1 MEMQEVISRAERNI
15 RQALRDY
22 GAHTSQTD
30 VLDDVTDEFIYRLAA
45 DSSYAKQ
52 GLRKLFSK
60 SPVWNEE
67 LDALVINGTHDPDY
81 DRIHRLAM
89 QILEKPFKSLD
100 YDYNDILK
108 AVCFF
113 SNPDASEHYRESYI
127 AAIKKLAPKAYTPTK
142 KPSRVF
148 KSLCVAL
155 GVADE
160 TAGSEFQRLYAQFAD
175 ELSAKQIG
183 FKLFVSINPAHFIT
197 MSNPKCDSR
206 GVTLTSCHS
215 FNSTEYDYNAGCAGY
230 ARDETS
236 FIVFTVADPTDPETL
251 NNRKTT
257 RQVFAYRPGSG
268 LLLQS
273 RMYNTAGG
281 VYGAAEDSKL
291 YRDLVQREISALE
304 DVPNLWKTYSSIGD
318 KADLVVAGDGFGG
331 YQDWTYENFDGHIS
345 IRADCDEET
354 VDPLDIGTCGLCVV
368 CGEETSD
375 GVYCEDCGKGYE
387 CDECGGHYREL
398 CDVRDSRG
406 NWIQVCERCRDDYYT
421 CCDECEEYWPNDCT
435 TEVDGQYYCDSC
447 LQEYCSECDECGEW
461 RRDSRMYDAYWDG
474 DSVRVC
480 SDCRD
485 EHYYG
490 CDCCGDLHHYDDM
503 HRVYRANGYEDFV
516 CNDCA
521 DNYDCCP
528 HCDELIEIKDDGTC
542 PSCGAVLRNRRM
554 KLYETV
560 GRLSAPHSEGAVLQ
574 AVRHVS

>member
-67 LDALVINGTHDPDY
+67 LDALVINGTRTHDPDY

-100 YDYNDILK
+100 YSYNDILK

-113 SNPDASEHYRESYI
+113 SNPDASERDRESYI
-127 AAIKKLAPKAYTPTK
+127 EAIKKLAPKAYTPTK
-142 KPSRVF
+142 KLSRVF

-160 TAGSEFQRLYAQFAD
+160 TAGSKFQRLYAQFAD
-175 ELSAKQIG
+175 ELSSKQIG

-197 MSNPKCDSR
+197 MSNPKRDSR
-206 GVTLTSCHS
+206 GATLTSCHS
-215 FNSTEYDYNAGCAGY
+215 FNSTEYDYNNGCTGY

-281 VYGAAEDSKL
+281 VYGAAADSKL

-354 VDPLDIGTCGLCVV
+354 VDPLDVGTYGLCIV
-368 CGEETSD
+368 CGEETSA
-375 GVYCEDCGKGYE
+375 GVYCEDCGEGNE

-398 CDVRDSRG
+398 YDVRNSRG
-406 NWIQVCERCRDDYYT
+406 EWIQVCERCRDEYYT
-421 CCDECEEYWPNDCT
+421 YCDECEEYWPNDCT
-435 TEVDGQYYCDSC
+435 TEVDGRYYCDDC
-447 LQEYCSECDECGEW
+447 LDECCERCDECDEW
-461 RRDSRMYDAYWDG
+461 HRSDSMYDAYREG
-474 DSVRVC
+474 REVRVC

-516 CNDCA
+516 CDDCA

-542 PSCGAVLRNRRM
+542 PSCGAVI
-554 KLYETV
+554 E
-560 GRLSAPHSEGAVLQ
+560 EQEDEAV
-574 AVRHVS
+574 

>member
-1 MEMQEVISRAERNI
+1 MDMQEVISRAERNI

-30 VLDDVTDEFIYRLAA
+30 VLEDVTDEFIYRLAA

-52 GLRKLFSK
+52 GLRELFSK

-67 LDALVINGTHDPDY
+67 LDALVINGTRTHDPDY

-100 YDYNDILK
+100 YSYNDILK

-113 SNPDASEHYRESYI
+113 SNPDASERDRESYI
-127 AAIKKLAPKAYTPTK
+127 EAIKKLAPKAYTPTK
-142 KPSRVF
+142 KLSRVF

-175 ELSAKQIG
+175 ELSSKQIG

-197 MSNPKCDSR
+197 MSNPKRDSR
-206 GVTLTSCHS
+206 GATLTSCHS
-215 FNSTEYDYNAGCAGY
+215 FNSTEYDYNNGCTGY

-281 VYGAAEDSKL
+281 VYGAAADSKL

-354 VDPLDIGTCGLCVV
+354 VDPLDVGTYGLCIV
-368 CGEETSD
+368 CGEETSAD
-375 GVYCEDCGKGYE
+375 VYCEDCGEGNE

-398 CDVRDSRG
+398 YDVRNSRG
-406 NWIQVCERCRDDYYT
+406 EWIQVCERCRDEYYT
-421 CCDECEEYWPNDCT
+421 YCDECEEYWPNDCT
-435 TEVDGQYYCDSC
+435 TEVDGRYYCDDC
-447 LQEYCSECDECGEW
+447 LDECCERCDECDEW
-461 RRDSRMYDAYWDG
+461 HRSDSMYDAYREG
-474 DSVRVC
+474 REVRVC

-503 HRVYRANGYEDFV
+503 RRVYRANGYEDFV
-516 CNDCA
+516 CDDCA

-542 PSCGAVLRNRRM
+542 PSCGAVI
-554 KLYETV
+554 E
-560 GRLSAPHSEGAVLQ
+560 EQEDEAV
-574 AVRHVS
+574 

>member
-52 GLRKLFSK
+52 GLRELFSK

-67 LDALVINGTHDPDY
+67 LDALVINGTRTHDPDY

-108 AVCFF
+108 AICFF
-113 SNPDASEHYRESYI
+113 SNPDASERDRESYI
-127 AAIKKLAPKAYTPTK
+127 DAIRKLAPKAYTPTK

-183 FKLFVSINPAHFIT
+183 FKLFVSVNPAHFIT
-197 MSNPKCDSR
+197 MSNPKRDSR
-206 GVTLTSCHS
+206 GATLTSCHS
-215 FNSTEYDYNAGCAGY
+215 FNSTEYDYNNGCTGY

-291 YRDLVQREISALE
+291 YRDLVQREISMLE

-354 VDPLDIGTCGLCVV
+354 VDPLDVGTYGLCIV
-368 CGEETSD
+368 CGEETSA
-375 GVYCEDCGKGYE
+375 GVYCEDCGEGNE

-398 CDVRDSRG
+398 YDVRNSRG
-406 NWIQVCERCRDDYYT
+406 EWIQVCERCRDEYYT
-421 CCDECEEYWPNDCT
+421 YCDECEEYWPNDCT
-435 TEVDGQYYCDSC
+435 TEVDGRYYCDDC
-447 LQEYCSECDECGEW
+447 LDECCERCDECDECH
-461 RRDSRMYDAYWDG
+461 RSDSMYDAYREG
-474 DSVRVC
+474 REVRVC

-542 PSCGAVLRNRRM
+542 PSCGAVI
-554 KLYETV
+554 E
-560 GRLSAPHSEGAVLQ
+560 EQEDEAV
-574 AVRHVS
+574 

>member
-67 LDALVINGTHDPDY
+67 LDALVINGTRTHDPDY

-108 AVCFF
+108 AICFF
-113 SNPDASEHYRESYI
+113 SNPDASERDRESYI
-127 AAIKKLAPKAYTPTK
+127 EAIRKLAPKAYTPTK

-183 FKLFVSINPAHFIT
+183 FKLFVSVNPAHFIT
-197 MSNPKCDSR
+197 MSNPKRDSR
-206 GVTLTSCHS
+206 GATLTSCHS
-215 FNSTEYDYNAGCAGY
+215 FNSTEYDYNNGCTGY

-291 YRDLVQREISALE
+291 YRDLVQREISMLE

-318 KADLVVAGDGFGG
+318 KADLVVAGEGFGG

-354 VDPLDIGTCGLCVV
+354 VDPLDIGTYGLCVV

-406 NWIQVCERCRDDYYT
+406 EWIQVCERCRDEYYT
-421 CCDECEEYWPNDCT
+421 YCDECEEYWPNDCV
-435 TEVDGQYYCDSC
+435 TEVDGQYYCDDC
-447 LQEYCSECDECGEW
+447 LDECCERCDECDGW
-461 RRDSRMYDAYWDG
+461 HRSDSMYDAYREG
-474 DSVRVC
+474 RELRIC
-480 SDCRD
+480 GDCRD
-485 EHYYG
+485 EYYYG
-490 CDCCGDLHHYDDM
+490 CDCCGDLHHMDDM
-503 HRVYRANGYEDFV
+503 RIVHRANGYEDYV
-516 CNDCA
+516 CDDCA

-528 HCDELIEIKDDGTC
+528 HCDEFIEIKDDGTC
-542 PSCGAVLRNRRM
+542 PNCGAVI
-554 KLYETV
+554 EEQE
-560 GRLSAPHSEGAVLQ
+560 AEAV
-574 AVRHVS
+574 

>member
-1 MEMQEVISRAERNI
+1 MDMQEVISRAERNI

-30 VLDDVTDEFIYRLAA
+30 VLEDVTDEFIYRLAA

-52 GLRKLFSK
+52 GLRELFSK

-67 LDALVINGTHDPDY
+67 LDALVINGTRTHDPDY

-100 YDYNDILK
+100 YSYNDILK

-113 SNPDASEHYRESYI
+113 SNPDASERDRESYI
-127 AAIKKLAPKAYTPTK
+127 EAIKKLAPKAYTPTK
-142 KPSRVF
+142 KLSRVF

-175 ELSAKQIG
+175 ELSSKQIG

-197 MSNPKCDSR
+197 MSNPKRDSR
-206 GVTLTSCHS
+206 GATLTSCHS
-215 FNSTEYDYNAGCAGY
+215 FNSTEYDYNNGCTGY

-281 VYGAAEDSKL
+281 VYGAAADSKL

-354 VDPLDIGTCGLCVV
+354 VDPLDVGTYGLCIV
-368 CGEETSD
+368 CGEETSA
-375 GVYCEDCGKGYE
+375 GVYCEDCGEGNE

-398 CDVRDSRG
+398 YDVRNSRG
-406 NWIQVCERCRDDYYT
+406 EWIQVCERCCDEYYT
-421 CCDECEEYWPNDCT
+421 YCDECEEYWPNDCT
-435 TEVDGQYYCDSC
+435 TEVDGRYYCDDC
-447 LQEYCSECDECGEW
+447 LDECCERCDECDEW
-461 RRDSRMYDAYWDG
+461 HRSDSMYDAYREG
-474 DSVRVC
+474 REVRVC
-480 SDCRD
+480 SYCRD

-503 HRVYRANGYEDFV
+503 RRVYRANGYEDFV
-516 CNDCA
+516 CDDCA

-542 PSCGAVLRNRRM
+542 PSCGAVI
-554 KLYETV
+554 E
-560 GRLSAPHSEGAVLQ
+560 EQEDEAV
-574 AVRHVS
+574 

>member
-1 MEMQEVISRAERNI
+1 MDMQEVISRAERNI

-30 VLDDVTDEFIYRLAA
+30 VLEDVTDEFIYRLAA

-52 GLRKLFSK
+52 GLRELFSK

-67 LDALVINGTHDPDY
+67 LDALVINGTRTHDPDY

-100 YDYNDILK
+100 YSYNDILK

-113 SNPDASEHYRESYI
+113 LNPDASERDRESYI
-127 AAIKKLAPKAYTPTK
+127 EAIKKLAPKAYTPTK
-142 KPSRVF
+142 KLSRVF

-175 ELSAKQIG
+175 ELSSKQIG

-197 MSNPKCDSR
+197 MSNPKRDSR
-206 GVTLTSCHS
+206 GATLTSCHS
-215 FNSTEYDYNAGCAGY
+215 FNSTEYDYNNGCTGY

-281 VYGAAEDSKL
+281 VYGAAADSKL

-354 VDPLDIGTCGLCVV
+354 VDPLDVGTYGLCIV
-368 CGEETSD
+368 CGEETSA
-375 GVYCEDCGKGYE
+375 GVYCEDCGEGNE

-398 CDVRDSRG
+398 YDVRNSRG
-406 NWIQVCERCRDDYYT
+406 EWIQVCERCRDEYYT
-421 CCDECEEYWPNDCT
+421 YCDECEEYWPNDCT
-435 TEVDGQYYCDSC
+435 TEVDGRYYCDDC
-447 LQEYCSECDECGEW
+447 LDECCERCDECDEW
-461 RRDSRMYDAYWDG
+461 HRSDSMYDAYREG
-474 DSVRVC
+474 REVRVC

-503 HRVYRANGYEDFV
+503 RRVYRANGYEDFV
-516 CNDCA
+516 CDDCA

-542 PSCGAVLRNRRM
+542 PSCGAVI
-554 KLYETV
+554 E
-560 GRLSAPHSEGAVLQ
+560 EQEDEAV
-574 AVRHVS
+574 

>member
-67 LDALVINGTHDPDY
+67 LDALVINGTRTHDPDY

-108 AVCFF
+108 AICFF
-113 SNPDASEHYRESYI
+113 SNPDASERDRESYI
-127 AAIKKLAPKAYTPTK
+127 EAIRKLAPKAYTPTK

-183 FKLFVSINPAHFIT
+183 FKLFVSVNPAHFIT
-197 MSNPKCDSR
+197 MSNPKRDSR
-206 GVTLTSCHS
+206 GATLTSCHS
-215 FNSTEYDYNAGCAGY
+215 FNSTEYDYNNGCTGY

-281 VYGAAEDSKL
+281 VYGAAADSKL

-354 VDPLDIGTCGLCVV
+354 VDPLDVGTYGLCIV
-368 CGEETSD
+368 CGEETSA
-375 GVYCEDCGKGYE
+375 GVYCEDCGEGNE

-398 CDVRDSRG
+398 YDVRNSRG
-406 NWIQVCERCRDDYYT
+406 EWIQVCERCRDEYYT
-421 CCDECEEYWPNDCT
+421 YCDECEEYWPNDCT
-435 TEVDGQYYCDSC
+435 TEVDGRYYCDDC
-447 LQEYCSECDECGEW
+447 LDECCERCDECDEW
-461 RRDSRMYDAYWDG
+461 HRSDSMYDAYREG
-474 DSVRVC
+474 REVRVC

-516 CNDCA
+516 CDDCA

-542 PSCGAVLRNRRM
+542 TSCGAVI
-554 KLYETV
+554 E
-560 GRLSAPHSEGAVLQ
+560 EQEDEAV
-574 AVRHVS
+574 

>member
-52 GLRKLFSK
+52 GLRELFSK

-67 LDALVINGTHDPDY
+67 LDALVINGTRTHDPDY

-108 AVCFF
+108 AICFF
-113 SNPDASEHYRESYI
+113 SNPDASERDRESYI
-127 AAIKKLAPKAYTPTK
+127 EAIRKLAPKAYTPTK

-183 FKLFVSINPAHFIT
+183 FKLFVSVNPAHFIT
-197 MSNPKCDSR
+197 MSNPKRDSR
-206 GVTLTSCHS
+206 GATLTSCHS
-215 FNSTEYDYNAGCAGY
+215 FNSTEYDYNNGCTGY

-291 YRDLVQREISALE
+291 YRDLVQREISMLE

-354 VDPLDIGTCGLCVV
+354 VDPMSAPMACASSVV
-368 CGEETSD
+368 RKPAPASTARTAARATSVTSVAVIT
-375 GVYCEDCGKGYE
+375 G
-387 CDECGGHYREL
+387 
-398 CDVRDSRG
+398 S
-406 NWIQVCERCRDDYYT
+406 
-421 CCDECEEYWPNDCT
+421 CT
-435 TEVDGQYYCDSC
+435 T
-447 LQEYCSECDECGEW
+447 SEIRAGNGF
-461 RRDSRMYDAYWDG
+461 RSASVAVMSITPTVM
-474 DSVRVC
+474 SVRSIGRTTARPKWMVGTIAMTAWTSVASGVMSVMNGTAATVC
-480 SDCRD
+480 TMPTVKAERFASALTA
-485 EHYYG
+485 G
-490 CDCCGDLHHYDDM
+490 M
-503 HRVYRANGYEDFV
+503 SITTAVTAV
-516 CNDCA
+516 A
-521 DNYDCCP
+521 
-528 HCDELIEIKDDGTC
+528 TC
-542 PSCGAVLRNRRM
+542 ITMTICTGSI
-554 KLYETV
+554 
-560 GRLSAPHSEGAVLQ
+560 GRTAMRTSYVMTARTTTT
-574 AVRHVS
+574 AVRTVMS

>member
-52 GLRKLFSK
+52 GLRELFSK

-67 LDALVINGTHDPDY
+67 LDALVINGTRTHDPDY

-108 AVCFF
+108 AICFF
-113 SNPDASEHYRESYI
+113 SNPDASERDRESYI
-127 AAIKKLAPKAYTPTK
+127 EAIRKLAPKAYTPTK

-183 FKLFVSINPAHFIT
+183 FKLFVSVNPAHFIT
-197 MSNPKCDSR
+197 MSNPKRDSR
-206 GVTLTSCHS
+206 GATLTSCHS
-215 FNSTEYDYNAGCAGY
+215 FNSTEYDYNNGCTGY

-291 YRDLVQREISALE
+291 YRDLVQREISMLE

-318 KADLVVAGDGFGG
+318 KADLVVAGEGFGG

-354 VDPLDIGTCGLCVV
+354 VDPLDIGTYGLCVV

-406 NWIQVCERCRDDYYT
+406 EWIQVCERCRDEYYT
-421 CCDECEEYWPNDCT
+421 YCDECEEYWPNDCV
-435 TEVDGQYYCDSC
+435 TEVDGQYYCDDC
-447 LQEYCSECDECGEW
+447 LDECCERCDECDGW
-461 RRDSRMYDAYWDG
+461 HRSDSMYDAYREG
-474 DSVRVC
+474 RELRIC
-480 SDCRD
+480 GDCRD
-485 EHYYG
+485 EYYYG
-490 CDCCGDLHHYDDM
+490 CDCCGDLHHMDDM
-503 HRVYRANGYEDFV
+503 RIVHRANGYEDYV
-516 CNDCA
+516 CDDCA

-528 HCDELIEIKDDGTC
+528 HCDEFIEIKDDGTC
-542 PSCGAVLRNRRM
+542 PNCGAVI
-554 KLYETV
+554 EEQE
-560 GRLSAPHSEGAVLQ
+560 AEAV
-574 AVRHVS
+574 

>member
-67 LDALVINGTHDPDY
+67 LDALVINGTRTHDPDY

-113 SNPDASEHYRESYI
+113 SNPDASERDRESYI
-127 AAIKKLAPKAYTPTK
+127 EAIRKLAPKAYTPTK

-148 KSLCVAL
+148 NSLCVAL

-206 GVTLTSCHS
+206 GATLTSCHS
-215 FNSTEYDYNAGCAGY
+215 FNSTEYDYNNGCTGY

-291 YRDLVQREISALE
+291 YRDLVQREISMLE

-406 NWIQVCERCRDDYYT
+406 NWIQVCERCRDEYYT
-421 CCDECEEYWPNDCT
+421 YCDECEEYWPNDCT
-435 TEVDGQYYCDSC
+435 TEVDGQYYCDDC
-447 LQEYCSECDECGEW
+447 LDECCERCDECDEW
-461 RRDSRMYDAYWDG
+461 HRSDSMYDAYREG
-474 DSVRVC
+474 REVRIC

-490 CDCCGDLHHYDDM
+490 CDCCGDLHHMDDM
-503 HRVYRANGYEDFV
+503 RIVHRANGYEDYV
-516 CNDCA
+516 CDDCA

-528 HCDELIEIKDDGTC
+528 HCDEFIEIKDDGTC
-542 PSCGAVLRNRRM
+542 PNCGAVI
-554 KLYETV
+554 EEQE
-560 GRLSAPHSEGAVLQ
+560 AEAV
-574 AVRHVS
+574 

>member
-1 MEMQEVISRAERNI
+1 MEMQEVISRAEQNI

-67 LDALVINGTHDPDY
+67 LDALVINGTRTHDPDY

-113 SNPDASEHYRESYI
+113 SNPDASERDRESYI
-127 AAIKKLAPKAYTPTK
+127 EAIRKLAPKAYTPTK

-148 KSLCVAL
+148 KSLCVTL

-197 MSNPKCDSR
+197 MSNPKRDSR
-206 GVTLTSCHS
+206 GATLTSCHS
-215 FNSTEYDYNAGCAGY
+215 FNSTEYDYNNGCTGY

-291 YRDLVQREISALE
+291 YRDLVQREISMLE

-354 VDPLDIGTCGLCVV
+354 VDPLDIGTYGLCIV
-368 CGEETSD
+368 CGEETSA
-375 GVYCEDCGKGYE
+375 GVYCEDCGEGNE

-398 CDVRDSRG
+398 YDVRNSRG
-406 NWIQVCERCRDDYYT
+406 EWIQVCERCRDEYYT
-421 CCDECEEYWPNDCT
+421 YCDECEEYWPNDCT
-435 TEVDGQYYCDSC
+435 TEVDGRYYCDDC
-447 LQEYCSECDECGEW
+447 LDECCERCDECDEW
-461 RRDSRMYDAYWDG
+461 HRSDSMYDAYREG
-474 DSVRVC
+474 REVRVC

-542 PSCGAVLRNRRM
+542 PSCGAVI
-554 KLYETV
+554 E
-560 GRLSAPHSEGAVLQ
+560 EQEDEAV
-574 AVRHVS
+574 